1 MNRHAYLIMAHN
13 HFDFL
18 KELLLCLDDRR
29 NDIYLH
35 IDKKAGSLDLNQFS
49 TDLKESR
56 LFFTDRLD
64 VRWGGYSQ
72 IACELLLLKAAAGC
86 SHGGRN
92 GACPDE
98 TSAPRNHEKGYA
110 YYHLL
115 SGSDLPLKSQDE
127 IHAFFDRHAGKEFL
141 AFDREL
147 SRQARERVSL
157 WHYFRESRSPLAE
170 PADHVLTLLQRLLH
184 IDRLKGTGIE
194 LRKGPNWFSITD
206 GLAQYVL
213 EHEDW
218 IRKHF
223 SHSVCADELF
233 LQTLAA
239 ASPFR
244 ENIYDEEGSS
254 GSMANLRYVDWERGN
269 ENSPYTFQEE
279 DKELLLGLPHLFARK
294 FERNI
299 LK

>member
-1 MNRHAYLIMAHN
+1 MERHAYLIMAHN

-18 KELLLCLDDRR
+18 KELLGCLDDSR

-35 IDKKAGSLDLNQFS
+35 IDKKAGSFDPNQF
-49 TDLKESR
+49 TKVLN
-56 LFFTDRLD
+56 
-64 VRWGGYSQ
+64 
-72 IACELLLLKAAAGC
+72 
-86 SHGGRN
+86 SHG
-92 GACPDE
+92 P
-98 TSAPRNHEKGYA
+98 APKEHYA

-127 IHAFFDRHAGKEFL
+127 IHTFFERHTGKEFL
-141 AFDREL
+141 AFDREV
-147 SRQARERVSL
+147 SRQARERICL
-157 WHYFRESRSPLAE
+157 WHFFRESRSPLAE
-170 PADHVLTLLQRLLH
+170 PADHLLTLVQRLLH
-184 IDRLKGTGIE
+184 VDRLKRSGIE
-194 LRKGPNWFSITD
+194 VCKGPNWFSITD
-206 GLAQYVL
+206 GLARYVL
-213 EHEDW
+213 EQEDW

-244 ENIYDEEGSS
+244 ENIYDREGTS

-299 LK
+299 LKMNLPSH

>member
-1 MNRHAYLIMAHN
+1 MDRHAYLIMAHN
-13 HFDFL
+13 HFSFL
-18 KELLLCLDDRR
+18 KELLGCLDDRR

-35 IDKKAGSLDLNQFS
+35 IDRKAGSFDPNQFTKVLNS
-49 TDLKESR
+49 SR
-56 LFFTDRLD
+56 LFFTERLD

-72 IACELLLLKAAAGC
+72 IACELLLLQTAVR
-86 SHGGRN
+86 SHPGE
-92 GACPDE
+92 PY
-98 TSAPRNHEKGYA
+98 T

-127 IHAFFDRHAGKEFL
+127 IHTFFEQHAGKEFL
-141 AFDREL
+141 AFDREV
-147 SRQARERVSL
+147 SRQARERICL
-157 WHYFRESRSPLAE
+157 WHFFRESRSPLAE
-170 PADHVLTLLQRLLH
+170 PADHILTLIQRLLH
-184 IDRLKGTGIE
+184 VDRLKGSGIE
-194 LRKGPNWFSITD
+194 VCKGPNWFSITD

-213 EHEDW
+213 EQEDW

-244 ENIYDEEGSS
+244 KNIYDREGKS

-299 LK
+299 LKMNLPSH

>member
-1 MNRHAYLIMAHN
+1 MNKHAYLIMAHG

-35 IDKKAGSLDLNQFS
+35 IDKKAGSFQSESFS
-49 TDLKESR
+49 SILKHSR
-56 LFFTDRLD
+56 LYFTDRLD

-72 IACELLLLKAAAGC
+72 IACELLLLKAAAAQQAG
-86 SHGGRN
+86 SY
-92 GACPDE
+92 
-98 TSAPRNHEKGYA
+98 T

-127 IHAFFDRHAGKEFL
+127 IHAFFEANAGKEFL
-141 AFDREL
+141 AFDREV
-147 SRQARERVSL
+147 SPQARERVSL
-157 WHYFRESRSPLAE
+157 WHFFRESRSSLAE
-170 PADHVLTLLQRLLH
+170 PADHILTLFQRLLRV
-184 IDRLKGTGIE
+184 DRLKKSGIE
-194 LRKGPNWFSITD
+194 IRKGPNWFSITD
-206 GLAQYVL
+206 GLVRYTL
-213 EHEDW
+213 EQEAW
-218 IRKHF
+218 IQKHF

-244 ENIYDEEGSS
+244 TNIYDETGKT
-254 GSMANLRYVDWERGN
+254 GSMANLRYVDWERGDG
-269 ENSPYTFQEE
+269 NSPYTFRRE
-279 DKELLLGLPHLFARK
+279 DREMLLGLPHLFARK
-294 FERNI
+294 FEGNV

>member
-1 MNRHAYLIMAHN
+1 MERHAYLIMAHN

-18 KELLLCLDDRR
+18 KELLGCLDDSR

-35 IDKKAGSLDLNQFS
+35 IDKKAGSFDPNQFTKVLNS
-49 TDLKESR
+49 SR
-56 LFFTDRLD
+56 LFFTERLD

-72 IACELLLLKAAAGC
+72 IACELLLLKAAAGQT
-86 SHGGRN
+86 SHG
-92 GACPDE
+92 P
-98 TSAPRNHEKGYA
+98 APKERYA

-127 IHAFFDRHAGKEFL
+127 IHTFFERHTGKEFL
-141 AFDREL
+141 AFDREV
-147 SRQARERVSL
+147 SRQALERICL
-157 WHYFRESRSPLAE
+157 WHFFRESSSPLAE
-170 PADHVLTLLQRLLH
+170 PADHLLTLVQRLLH
-184 IDRLKGTGIE
+184 VDRLKGSGIE
-194 LRKGPNWFSITD
+194 VCKGPNWFSITD
-206 GLAQYVL
+206 GLARYVL
-213 EHEDW
+213 EQEDW

-244 ENIYDEEGSS
+244 ENIYDREGTS

-299 LK
+299 LKMNLPSH

>member
-1 MNRHAYLIMAHN
+1 MERHAYLIMAHN

-18 KELLLCLDDRR
+18 KELLGCLDDSR

-35 IDKKAGSLDLNQFS
+35 IDKKAGSFDPNQFTKVLNS
-49 TDLKESR
+49 SR
-56 LFFTDRLD
+56 LFFTERLD
-64 VRWGGYSQ
+64 VRWYSQ
-72 IACELLLLKAAAGC
+72 IACELLLLKAAAGQT
-86 SHGGRN
+86 SHG
-92 GACPDE
+92 P
-98 TSAPRNHEKGYA
+98 APKERYA

-127 IHAFFDRHAGKEFL
+127 IHTFFERHAGKEFL
-141 AFDREL
+141 AFDREV
-147 SRQARERVSL
+147 SRQARERICL
-157 WHYFRESRSPLAE
+157 WHFFRESSSPLAE
-170 PADHVLTLLQRLLH
+170 PADHLLTLIQRLLH
-184 IDRLKGTGIE
+184 VDRLKGTGIE
-194 LRKGPNWFSITD
+194 VCKGPNWFSITD
-206 GLAQYVL
+206 GLARYVL
-213 EHEDW
+213 EQEDW

-244 ENIYDEEGSS
+244 ENIYDREGTS

-299 LK
+299 LKMNLPSH

>member
-1 MNRHAYLIMAHN
+1 MMNRHAYLIMAHS

-35 IDKKAGSLDLNQFS
+35 IDQKAGSFDFAGFS
-49 TDLKESR
+49 QLLSQSG
-56 LFFTDRLD
+56 LFFTERLS
-64 VRWGGYSQ
+64 VSWGGYSQ
-72 IACELLLLKAAAGC
+72 IACELLLLKTAAGRKEC
-86 SHGGRN
+86 SLKTPGAVQSAGRP
-92 GACPDE
+92 GP
-98 TSAPRNHEKGYA
+98 YA

-127 IHAFFDRHAGKEFL
+127 IHAFFEKHKGAEFI
-141 AFDREL
+141 AFDRDI
-147 SRQARERVSL
+147 SRQTRERISL
-157 WHYFRESRSPLAE
+157 WHFFRESSSPLAE
-170 PADHVLTLLQRLLH
+170 PADHALTVLQRLLRV
-184 IDRLKGTGIE
+184 DRLKGSGIQ

-206 GLAQYVL
+206 ELARYIL
-213 EHEDW
+213 DREDY
-218 IRKHF
+218 IHSHF

-244 ENIYDEEGSS
+244 ENIFDEEGKT

-269 ENSPYTFQEE
+269 GNSPYTFQKN
-279 DKELLLGLPHLFARK
+279 DRELLLGLPHLFARK
-294 FERNI
+294 FDRNI
-299 LK
+299 LAE

>member
-72 IACELLLLKAAAGC
+72 IACELLLLKAAAGYSRKNQEHNC
-86 SHGGRN
+86 PGVDSLPEDQKGG
-92 GACPDE
+92 
-98 TSAPRNHEKGYA
+98 YV

-170 PADHVLTLLQRLLH
+170 PADHVLTLFQRLLH

-218 IRKHF
+218 IQKHF

-233 LQTLAA
+233 LQTLTA
-239 ASPFR
+239 ASPFQG
-244 ENIYDEEGSS
+244 NIYDEEGSS

-294 FERNI
+294 FERNV